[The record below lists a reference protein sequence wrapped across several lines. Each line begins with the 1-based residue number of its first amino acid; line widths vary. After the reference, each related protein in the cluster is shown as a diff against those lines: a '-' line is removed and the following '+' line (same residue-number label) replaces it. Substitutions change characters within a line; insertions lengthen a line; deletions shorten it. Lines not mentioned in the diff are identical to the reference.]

1 MKSKDLYPSIF
12 SRHAQAYD
20 RRLDQIMSSGEARGR
35 QRVLDLVDARPGM
48 RILDLACGP
57 GNLARRLAAAVAPGG
72 EVVGVDLAPGMI
84 EVARSRAIPNAR
96 FELMDIEELSFPSAS
111 FDAATCGHG
120 LQFAPNLERALG
132 EARRVLRGASRFAA
146 SVPVEPP
153 GQGVIALLDA
163 IVDRHLPPAPRAIDQ
178 EATRRT
184 VSDPDLLSQAARD
197 AGFADARVEVL
208 EEKVVWESAE
218 QLVALFTSWWDCA
231 ARLERLTDEQ
241 RAAFIDDAL
250 DSLHRG
256 HTGTIET
263 ASRSLVLDATA

>member
-20 RRLDQIMSSGEARGR
+20 RRLDQIMASGEARGR

-57 GNLARRLAAAVAPGG
+57 GNMARRLAAAVAPGG

-84 EVARSRAIPNAR
+84 EVARSVALPNAR
-96 FELMDIEELSFPSAS
+96 FELMDIEELSFPTAS

-120 LQFAPNLERALG
+120 LQFAPHLDRALWQ
-132 EARRVLRGASRFAA
+132 S
-146 SVPVEPP
+146 
-153 GQGVIALLDA
+153 
-163 IVDRHLPPAPRAIDQ
+163 
-178 EATRRT
+178 
-184 VSDPDLLSQAARD
+184 
-197 AGFADARVEVL
+197 AD
-208 EEKVVWESAE
+208 

-231 ARLERLTDEQ
+231 VRMERLTDEQ

-250 DSLHRG
+250 QTLQRG

-263 ASRSLVLDATA
+263 ASRSLVLDASA